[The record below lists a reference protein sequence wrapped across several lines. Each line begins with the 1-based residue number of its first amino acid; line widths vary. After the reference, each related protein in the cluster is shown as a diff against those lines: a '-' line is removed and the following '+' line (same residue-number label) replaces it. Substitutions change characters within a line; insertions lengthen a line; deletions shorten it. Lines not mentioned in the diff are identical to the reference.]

1 MREMKKLE
9 EININ
14 ASYMR
19 LILWKNHQNP
29 QNFFNQIGLSHLT
42 VYGAPYLSPSVNTLP
57 PALSNKSG
65 LMNISISEYIET
77 KLQVLEQFKQ

>member
-1 MREMKKLE
+1 MKKLE

-29 QNFFNQIGLSHLT
+29 QNFFNQIGLSHLAI
-42 VYGAPYLSPSVNTLP
+42 YGSPYLNPSANTLP